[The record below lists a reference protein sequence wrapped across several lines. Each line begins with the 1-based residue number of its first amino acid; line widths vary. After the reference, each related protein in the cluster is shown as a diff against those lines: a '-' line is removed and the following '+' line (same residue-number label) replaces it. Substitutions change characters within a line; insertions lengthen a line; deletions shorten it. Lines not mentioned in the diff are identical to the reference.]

1 MVLIKVLKRKDAS
14 SVLVAILL
22 AMIIQQPLVSLT
34 SKLASIISGLHTNN
48 QGYYFGPGGGWKDQY
63 LFPIVWAI
71 LQIIV
76 LEVLAWV
83 YILANRP
90 MRMHRKK

>member
-1 MVLIKVLKRKDAS
+1 
-14 SVLVAILL
+14 
-22 AMIIQQPLVSLT
+22 
-34 SKLASIISGLHTNN
+34 
-48 QGYYFGPGGGWKDQY
+48 
-63 LFPIVWAI
+63 VWAI